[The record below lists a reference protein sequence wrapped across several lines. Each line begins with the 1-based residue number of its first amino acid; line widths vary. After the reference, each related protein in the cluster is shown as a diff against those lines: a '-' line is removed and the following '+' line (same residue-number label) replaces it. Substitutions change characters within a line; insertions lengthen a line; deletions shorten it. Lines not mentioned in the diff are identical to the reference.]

1 MRVFNPTQPIHR
13 SNHCVRGVR
22 LIEREYSSSGKI
34 PSSDDVE
41 IISHRLPTCP
51 MMLMVLLL
59 VLLLLLLL
67 VVVLVCDIGDDME
80 APVSI
85 ISHCLPAC
93 PLVLAEGNIDQG
105 CPLLALRVA
114 SNLHLNSLPTLL
126 AFFRINTVNKCRIFN
141 SERMVVKNANQR
153 QSVQQSGGVQLACLA
168 HRDTAL
174 PLLGHRGDTVG
185 TPA

>member
-1 MRVFNPTQPIHR
+1 
-13 SNHCVRGVR
+13 
-22 LIEREYSSSGKI
+22 
-34 PSSDDVE
+34 
-41 IISHRLPTCP
+41 
-51 MMLMVLLL
+51 MVVCLLGW
-59 VLLLLLLL
+59 L
-67 VVVLVCDIGDDME
+67 VVVVVVGVGVGVVVVVVVVFVVVGGGVGGDIGDDME